1 MSTVSNADSPF
12 SNDLLNQQP
21 MDSSEVFTI
30 DHFKQLL
37 SEKDA
42 EIQRLTE
49 ERNAVSLDWY
59 KAEKEIQRLQDWKES
74 AMAVWPDMQ
83 KIGELI
89 GVKLGGSVHDKII
102 PAIEKLQAE
111 IQHLK
116 SQRVKDIEDAIDFV
130 HTNMG
135 TLCDYDE
142 FLKAKSEYLKPFTA
156 EVNNKK

>member
-42 EIQRLTE
+42 EIQRLKE
-49 ERNAVSLDWY
+49 ERD
-59 KAEKEIQRLQDWKES
+59 KAEKDYVHWHMNALDLQF
-74 AMAVWPDMQ
+74 
-83 KIGELI
+83 
-89 GVKLGGSVHDKII
+89 
-102 PAIEKLQAE
+102 E

-116 SQRVKDIEDAIDFV
+116 SSRVRDIEAAWDACTGNVKVFEPWNRDLLRYLS
-130 HTNMG
+130 N
-135 TLCDYDE
+135 
-142 FLKAKSEYLKPFTA
+142 AKSSYLKPFTA
-156 EVNNKK
+156 DSK